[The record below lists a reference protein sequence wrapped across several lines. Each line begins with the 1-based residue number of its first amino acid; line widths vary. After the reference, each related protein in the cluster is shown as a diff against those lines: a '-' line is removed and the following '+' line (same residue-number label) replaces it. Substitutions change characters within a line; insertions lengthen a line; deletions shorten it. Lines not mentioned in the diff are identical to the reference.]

1 MQKMTKNAS
10 IPLSVYVP
18 KPMNENFSG
27 FYENKHSFV
36 KNALP
41 EFSFGYSQD
50 HSYHT
55 PVPGPGA
62 YEALE
67 RSISMN
73 KYHFYSCRTQS
84 GFTGSERPLPYG

>member
-1 MQKMTKNAS
+1 MTKKAS

-36 KNALP
+36 KTSLP

-55 PVPGPGA
+55 LAPGPGA
-62 YEALE
+62 YDALE
-67 RSISMN
+67 KSISMN
-73 KYHFYSCRTQS
+73 KYLACSCRTQS
-84 GFTGSERPLPYG
+84 GFTGAERPLPYGE